1 MIGIGI
7 DTGGTCTDAVVFD
20 TKSHQVLSQSKTLT
34 TRQDLKVG
42 ILKALKGLSKEAVS
56 KAQYISLSTTLATN
70 ACVEHKG
77 GRAKL
82 VFIGVNPAQIEKTRE
97 AYGLPPLSEIYFMAG
112 DAKKDDSPENTP
124 DWKKLKADLQS
135 QFADYDSAAIVQV
148 NPKYDDGAY
157 EIEAARIISESLK
170 IPCVRG
176 FELYQEL
183 NVLRRGATALL
194 NARLLPVMEEFFA
207 SIDAS
212 LSEMR
217 LDLPIV
223 IVRSDGTIMSK
234 DFAAERPVETLLCG
248 PAASI
253 IGAMELSSYE
263 DALIVDIGGTTS
275 DVAFVKEGVP
285 VSTDA
290 GIAIGEW
297 KTMVKGV
304 SIDTFALGGDSAVKY
319 KGRQLYLEK
328 RRYIPLCMLASQY
341 PEVVKKLKTLV
352 HMDQPFSY
360 PAHEFFLLMGMPE
373 NLNRYTIAEQRLI
386 KALKGGPLIFKD
398 AAEAARISP
407 HVLNMKRL
415 EDEGVVMRAGMTPT
429 DAMHVFGDYTEFD
442 CDASRL
448 SAAYLS
454 AVTKLPAETVCREIY
469 HLTKSRLYSN
479 LVRILMKYKT
489 GKDLTEE
496 ETEQLEKLT
505 TMVFADWTEGNGAC
519 LVPSFAT
526 PLKLIGIG
534 APTKIFMEDVAK
546 LLGTEA
552 DFPEAG
558 KVANAIGAA
567 MGNIS
572 TESTITIEPYKGIKS
587 SYLTYVITGGE
598 KTFSIPEYR
607 EAVEE
612 AKKLAREAAVKR
624 ARQQGALGAIEVEV
638 TVKENTYQRNKY
650 AHPELLDTKVIAR
663 AVVKDVLE

>member
-20 TKSHQVLSQSKTLT
+20 TRSHQVLSQSKTLT
-34 TRQDLKVG
+34 TKRDLKAG
-42 ILKALKGLSKEAVS
+42 ILTALKGLEKEAVS
-56 KAQYISLSTTLATN
+56 RAQYISLSTTLATN

-82 VFIGVNPAQIEKTRE
+82 VLIGVNPVQIEKTRE

-124 DWKKLKADLQS
+124 DWGKLKADLQS
-135 QFADYDSAAIVQV
+135 QFAEYDSAAIVQV

-157 EIEAARIISESLK
+157 EIEAARIIGESLG

-176 FELYQEL
+176 YELYQEL

-212 LSEMR
+212 LAEMN
-217 LDLPIV
+217 LHLPIV

-234 DFAAERPVETLLCG
+234 EFAAQRPVETLLCG

-275 DVAFVKEGVP
+275 DVAFVKNGVP
-285 VSTDA
+285 VSTEG
-290 GIAIGEW
+290 GITIGEW

-319 KGRQLYLEK
+319 KGRNLYLEK

-341 PEVVKKLKTLV
+341 PEVIKKLKTLV

-360 PAHEFFLLMGMPE
+360 PAHEFFVLMGMPE
-373 NLNRYTIAEQRLI
+373 NLARYTIAEQRFI
-386 KALKGGPLIFKD
+386 KALALGPLIFKD
-398 AAEAARISP
+398 AADAARISP
-407 HVLNMKRL
+407 HVLHMKRL
-415 EDEGVVMRAGMTPT
+415 EDEGIVMRAGMTPT

-442 CDASRL
+442 CEASRL
-448 SAAYLS
+448 GAAYLS
-454 AVTKLPAETVCREIY
+454 SVTKLPAEEVCKEIY
-469 HLTKSRLYSN
+469 NLTKSRLYSN

-505 TMVFADWTEGNGAC
+505 TMIFSDQVSGSGSC
-519 LVPSFAT
+519 L
-526 PLKLIGIG
+526 
-534 APTKIFMEDVAK
+534 
-546 LLGTEA
+546 
-552 DFPEAG
+552 
-558 KVANAIGAA
+558 
-567 MGNIS
+567 
-572 TESTITIEPYKGIKS
+572 
-587 SYLTYVITGGE
+587 
-598 KTFSIPEYR
+598 IP
-607 EAVEE
+607 
-612 AKKLAREAAVKR
+612 
-624 ARQQGALGAIEVEV
+624 
-638 TVKENTYQRNKY
+638 
-650 AHPELLDTKVIAR
+650 
-663 AVVKDVLE
+663 

>member
-20 TKSHQVLSQSKTLT
+20 TRSHQVLSQSKTLT
-34 TRQDLKVG
+34 TKRDLKVG
-42 ILKALKGLSKEAVS
+42 ILTVLKGLEKEAVS
-56 KAQYISLSTTLATN
+56 RAQYISLSTTLATN

-82 VFIGVNPAQIEKTRE
+82 VLIGVNPAQIEKTRE

-124 DWKKLKADLQS
+124 DWGKLKADLQS
-135 QFADYDSAAIVQV
+135 QFAEYDSAAIVQV

-157 EIEAARIISESLK
+157 EIEAARIIGESLG

-176 FELYQEL
+176 YELYQEL

-212 LSEMR
+212 LAEMN
-217 LDLPIV
+217 LHLPIV

-234 DFAAERPVETLLCG
+234 EFAAQRPVETLLCG

-275 DVAFVKEGVP
+275 DVAFVKNGVP
-285 VSTDA
+285 VST
-290 GIAIGEW
+290 E
-297 KTMVKGV
+297 
-304 SIDTFALGGDSAVKY
+304 GG
-319 KGRQLYLEK
+319 
-328 RRYIPLCMLASQY
+328 RYIPLCMLASQY
-341 PEVVKKLKTLV
+341 PEVIKKLKTLV

-360 PAHEFFLLMGMPE
+360 PAHEFFVLMGMPE
-373 NLNRYTIAEQRLI
+373 NLARYTIAEQRFI
-386 KALKGGPLIFKD
+386 KALALGPLIFKD
-398 AAEAARISP
+398 AADAARISP
-407 HVLNMKRL
+407 HVLHMKRL
-415 EDEGVVMRAGMTPT
+415 EDEGIVMRAGMTPT

-442 CDASRL
+442 CEASRL
-448 SAAYLS
+448 GAAYLS
-454 AVTKLPAETVCREIY
+454 SVTKLPAEEVCKEIY
-469 HLTKSRLYSN
+469 NLTKSRLYSN

-505 TMVFADWTEGNGAC
+505 TMVFADWTEGKGAC

-598 KTFSIPEYR
+598 KTFSIPEYS

-663 AVVKDVLE
+663 AVVKDVLERDIVGL

>member
-20 TKSHQVLSQSKTLT
+20 TRSHQVLSQSKTLT
-34 TRQDLKVG
+34 TKRDLKVG
-42 ILKALKGLSKEAVS
+42 ILTVLKGLEKEAVS
-56 KAQYISLSTTLATN
+56 RAQYISLSTTLATN

-82 VFIGVNPAQIEKTRE
+82 VLIGVNPAQIEKTRE
-97 AYGLPPLSEIYFMAG
+97 AYGLPSLSEIYFMTG

-124 DWKKLKADLQS
+124 DWGKLKADLQS
-135 QFADYDSAAIVQV
+135 QFAEYDSAAIVQV

-157 EIEAARIISESLK
+157 EIEAARIIGESLG

-176 FELYQEL
+176 YELYQEL

-194 NARLLPVMEEFFA
+194 NARLLPVMKDFFA

-212 LSEMR
+212 LTEMN
-217 LDLPIV
+217 LHLPIV

-234 DFAAERPVETLLCG
+234 EFAAQRPVETLLCG

-275 DVAFVKEGVP
+275 DVAFVKNGVP
-285 VSTDA
+285 VSTEG
-290 GIAIGEW
+290 GITIGEW

-319 KGRQLYLEK
+319 KGRNLYLQK

-341 PEVVKKLKTLV
+341 PEVMKKLKTLV

-360 PAHEFFLLMGMPE
+360 PAHEFFVLMGMPE
-373 NLNRYTIAEQRLI
+373 NLARYTIAEQRFI
-386 KALKGGPLIFKD
+386 KALALGPLIFKD
-398 AAEAARISP
+398 AANAARISP
-407 HVLNMKRL
+407 HVLHMKRL

-442 CDASRL
+442 CEASRL
-448 SAAYLS
+448 GAAYLS
-454 AVTKLPAETVCREIY
+454 SVTKLPAEEVCKEIY
-469 HLTKSRLYSN
+469 NLTKSRLYSN

-505 TMVFADWTEGNGAC
+505 TMIFSDQVSGSGSC
-519 LVPSFAT
+519 LIPSFVT
-526 PLKLIGIG
+526 PSRLIGIG
-534 APTKIFMEDVAK
+534 APTKIFMEDVAR

-572 TESTITIEPYKGIKS
+572 TESTIIIEPYKGIKS

-598 KTFSIPEYR
+598 KTFSIPEYS
-607 EAVEE
+607 EAVEA
-612 AKKLAREAAVKR
+612 AKRLAKQAAEKR
-624 ARQQGALGAIEVEV
+624 ARQQGALGAIEVEL

-650 AHPELLDTKVIAR
+650 AHPELLDTKVTAKALWER
-663 AVVKDVLE
+663 E